1 MARFNVDAFYRP
13 DMKCRWE
20 VYEIATKVIGVEEA
34 SQWAREREGLAP
46 GDVEYKPVPFAPP
59 AAVNSRM
66 PITRTATVVELR
78 CDGMM
83 QKRKS
88 GVPTLSKCGAL
99 LSKDGTFVGQCR
111 RCKKVYAAA

>member
-1 MARFNVDAFYRP
+1 MD
-13 DMKCRWE
+13 
-20 VYEIATKVIGVEEA
+20 EA
-34 SQWAREREGLAP
+34 AQWAREREGLAP

-66 PITRTATVVELR
+66 PITRTAVEVRFR

-88 GVPTLSKCGAL
+88 GVAAPGEVRRAAVQ
-99 LSKDGTFVGQCR
+99 GRRVRGPCR